1 MNSNHQNT
9 SGGANIEKTC
19 MFVNRL
25 IEIKKRRS
33 FTINNIGMP
42 HCRFFKKSLNEIQVV
57 LVDAKPYTPLDE
69 IWMKL
74 FHATRLSSLPLLTL
88 YGRTAGT
95 IVLSLLKSPTV
106 PLVSEFRQAIL
117 SGFDISQAHQR
128 NCSRLNIVFIW
139 RRDYVAHPRN
149 PSGIVSRKIKNEKQL
164 LNASRTAFQRHS
176 ITGLQLDLFKMRD
189 QLEVFANSD
198 IIIGMHGAAFG
209 FSLLLPEGSGMI
221 ELYPLGHGKNWHMQY
236 LAKWNKLHYLLWT
249 NTKSYLEDKK
259 RKFITVPPVVV
270 VALLNKTIT
279 HFCQ

>member
-1 MNSNHQNT
+1 M
-9 SGGANIEKTC
+9 
-19 MFVNRL
+19 
-25 IEIKKRRS
+25 
-33 FTINNIGMP
+33 
-42 HCRFFKKSLNEIQVV
+42 
-57 LVDAKPYTPLDE
+57 
-69 IWMKL
+69 
-74 FHATRLSSLPLLTL
+74 
-88 YGRTAGT
+88 
-95 IVLSLLKSPTV
+95 

-117 SGFDISQAHQR
+117 SGFDISQANQR

-209 FSLLLPEGSGMI
+209 FSLLLPEESGMI
-221 ELYPLGHGKNWHMQY
+221 ELYPLGHGENWHMQY

-259 RKFITVPPVVV
+259 RKFTTVPPVVV
-270 VALLNKTIT
+270 VTLLNKTIT